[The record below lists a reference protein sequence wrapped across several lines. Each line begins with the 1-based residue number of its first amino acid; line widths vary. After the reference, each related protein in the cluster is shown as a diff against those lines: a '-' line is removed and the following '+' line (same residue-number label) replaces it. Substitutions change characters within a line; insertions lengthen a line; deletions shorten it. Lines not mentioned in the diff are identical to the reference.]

1 MERAKRKTRAGVVV
15 SNKMDKTVVV
25 AVERTFAHPRYKKVM
40 KKITKLAAHDEKNEC
55 KQGDQVIIVETRP
68 LSKTKKWRVEKITVT
83 K

>member
-1 MERAKRKTRAGVVV
+1 MDRAKRKNRAGVVV
-15 SNKMDKTVVV
+15 SNKMDKTVIV
-25 AVERTFAHPRYKKVM
+25 AVERTFAHPLYKKVM

-55 KQGDQVIIVETRP
+55 KPGDQVLIVETRP